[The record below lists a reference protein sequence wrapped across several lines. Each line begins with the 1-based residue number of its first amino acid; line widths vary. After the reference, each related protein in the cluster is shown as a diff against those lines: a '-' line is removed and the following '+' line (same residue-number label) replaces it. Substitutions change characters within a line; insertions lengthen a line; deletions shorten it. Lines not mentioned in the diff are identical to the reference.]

1 MNISTAAPPLSL
13 NRVVRAQALAI
24 TGQLANHRL
33 ASFPPTA
40 TKEFRKL
47 TPSETIRYLGV
58 TDSYLRRI
66 ASELNGPTEP
76 GHPRRSYT
84 LEDVATLRQVMDRS
98 ARTPGKYVPHRRDNE
113 HLQCIAIVN
122 FKGGSG
128 KTTTAANLS
137 QFLALNG
144 FRTLAIDLDPQASLT
159 TLFGL
164 APEMIAPGQTL
175 YGALRYDSER
185 LPIRSVIRKT
195 YIPGLDLIPAAI
207 ELMEFEHETP
217 RMLTKSQSPDLF
229 LRRVTDELDA
239 VDSDYDLVIID
250 CPPQL
255 GFLTLSALGAAT
267 SVLVTVHPQMLDV
280 MSMGQF
286 LTMLSEL
293 LDVVASATKSGVLP
307 FDWIR
312 YLITRFEP
320 SDGPQNQMMG
330 FLRAILGD
338 SILQNAT
345 LKSTAISDAGL
356 TSQTIYEVDR
366 NLFTR
371 STYDRALDSVNSVNG
386 EILNLI
392 RSVWGRA

>member
-1 MNISTAAPPLSL
+1 MNVSTPIAQASL
-13 NRVVRAQALAI
+13 NRVVRAQAAAI
-24 TGQLANHRL
+24 TAQLANHRL

-40 TKEFRKL
+40 TKAFRKL
-47 TPSETIRYLGV
+47 TPSEAIRYLGI

-66 ASELNGPTEP
+66 ASTLNGPTEP
-76 GHPRRSYT
+76 GHPRRSYS
-84 LEDVATLRQVMDRS
+84 LEDIATLRQVMDGS
-98 ARTPGKYVPHRRDNE
+98 ARTPGRYLPRRRENE

-137 QFLALNG
+137 QFLALHG
-144 FRTLAIDLDPQASLT
+144 YRTLAIDLDPQASLT

-164 APEMIAPGQTL
+164 APEMVTPNQTL
-175 YGALRYDSER
+175 YGALRYDSDR
-185 LPIRSVIRKT
+185 SPIRSIIKKT
-195 YIPGLDLIPAAI
+195 YIPGLDLIPGAI

-217 RMLTKSQSPDLF
+217 RILTKSPNSDLF
-229 LRRVTDELDA
+229 LRRVTDELDT
-239 VDSDYDLVIID
+239 VDADYDLVVID

-293 LDVVASATKSGVLP
+293 LDVVAGATKSGVLP

-320 SDGPQNQMMG
+320 SDGPQHQMMG
-330 FLRAILGD
+330 FLRSILGD
-338 SILQNAT
+338 CILQNAT

-366 NLFTR
+366 GLFTR
-371 STYDRALDSVNSVNG
+371 STYDRALESVNAVNG
-386 EILNLI
+386 EILELI
-392 RSVWGRA
+392 RGVWRRE